1 METLGLCFTGP
12 VELQA
17 CLNGERSPA
26 DHPVVPVTAAQ
37 VASAAADVAAL
48 GVTAVHLHPRDATGR
63 TTLLGS
69 ELAATVAAVRAAVPT
84 ATVGVTTGAW
94 VVPDPRRRAALVA
107 AWTGLAA
114 GRPDFASV
122 NVHEDRWWE
131 VCAALH
137 SAGVAVELGVFDPP
151 AAATLRA
158 QGIPPAAIRVL
169 AEVRPDAEPEPLLD
183 ALDWVP
189 LPVLLHGEEASTW
202 PVLTAAV
209 HRGLATRIG
218 LEDTLRLPDGSPA
231 ADNAALVRA
240 ALERTAVQS

>member
-1 METLGLCFTGP
+1 METDGLCFTGP

-26 DHPVVPVTAAQ
+26 DHPAVPITAAQ

-48 GVTAVHLHPRDATGR
+48 GVTAVHVHPRDATGR
-63 TTLLGS
+63 TTLLGP

-94 VVPDPRRRAALVA
+94 TEPDPHRRAALVA

-122 NVHEDRWWE
+122 NVHEDGWWE

-137 SAGVAVELGVFDPP
+137 SAGIAVELGVFDPP
-151 AAATLRA
+151 AAATLRTY
-158 QGIPPAAIRVL
+158 GIPPAAVRVL
-169 AEVRPDAEPEPLLD
+169 AEVRPDASAEPLLD
-183 ALDWVP
+183 ALAWLP
-189 LPVLLHGEEASTW
+189 LPILLHGEEASTW
-202 PVLTAAV
+202 PALTTAA
-209 HRGLATRIG
+209 HLGLATRIG
-218 LEDTLRLPDGSPA
+218 LEDTLHLPDGTVA
-231 ADNAALVRA
+231 ADNTALVRV
-240 ALERTAVQS
+240 ALERTTVQF